1 MLLRQLQQGFG
12 RDYQCYG
19 SQYHQ
24 YTEHDARRE
33 LLTEHRYPEEQSR
46 YRLQRSQNGSR
57 RRAYAMNGKRHHN
70 Q

>member
-46 YRLQRSQNGSR
+46 YRLNAPKMAAGVEP
-57 RRAYAMNGKRHHN
+57 ML
-70 Q
+70 